1 MKTTAALPF
10 AISFLC
16 LLPFA
21 AIPAQTQA
29 SPHILAAPEDANWR
43 PTTMLPAGTQ
53 VAVLTGDPTK
63 PGPFAVR
70 LKFPAHFSIPAH
82 WHPADEHVI
91 VTSGT
96 LTFGM
101 GDKLDRTAA
110 TNKTLT
116 TGGFAVMPA
125 TMHHFAFTGDQE
137 TTVVMYADGPLRINY
152 INPADDPRLNKS
164 PAPAK

>member
-1 MKTTAALPF
+1 MKTAAALRSTV
-10 AISFLC
+10 ACLC
-16 LLPFA
+16 LLPA
-21 AIPAQTQA
+21 VSIHAQT
-29 SPHILAAPEDANWR
+29 HVLAAPEDANWR
-43 PTTMLPAGTQ
+43 PTTMLPPGVQ
-53 VAVLTGDPTK
+53 VAVLTGDPAK

-91 VTSGT
+91 VTSGA

-101 GDKLDRTAA
+101 GDKLDRSAA
-110 TNKTLT
+110 TNKTLA
-116 TGGFAVMPA
+116 TGGFALLPA

-137 TTVVMYADGPLRINY
+137 TTVVMYADGPLQINY

-164 PAPAK
+164 QTAAK